1 MSDPRASLVLIGQVV
16 VSAGPGGL
24 QTAEAI
30 GIADG
35 RVVAVG
41 SRDEVLDAKA
51 SNARLVAAGTAAI
64 VPGIHDFHLHLVG
77 MARAR
82 RSVRLDAAG
91 SLEALLAE
99 LRHAEA
105 ALPPD
110 AWLSGGG
117 WSDGLMA
124 GSALQRLD
132 EAMGDRAAL
141 LYSHDSHSAWASVAA
156 RRAAGLTA
164 ESPDPPGG
172 RIERGADGV
181 PNGLLR
187 EAATDLVEAV
197 APRARGPALDAALDE
212 VLAELAGF
220 GITGAT
226 DAGDTTADNGTAEY
240 AGLGDSASMLFGS
253 GSRLDGRLRLTI
265 NVPAAAVDAAAAL
278 GLRTGASLPGTS
290 TLRVGWAKAYADGAL
305 GSGTAALF
313 ERASGGPG
321 SGSGILRM
329 TSEELDEIAA
339 AARAAGIGLAV
350 HAIGDRAVA
359 SALDAIGRAP
369 ARTSGTPPDRIE
381 HAQLVRA
388 VDRPRFARLGVTAS
402 LQPVHVA
409 SDRPLAEAAWAD
421 RLADAYPW
429 RSLALAGTRL
439 AFGSDAP
446 IETPNPWL
454 GLFAATHRR
463 SPGDGARDWLPDEAL
478 DATTALAAY
487 THGAAMGMA
496 RLDEG
501 LLEVGAV
508 ADVAV
513 LNTDLATLLAADERL
528 AEVRSDLTLVAGREV
543 RRI

>member
-16 VSAGPGGL
+16 VSAGPNGL

-35 RVVAVG
+35 RVVTVG

-51 SNARLVAAGTAAI
+51 PNARLVAAGTAAI

-82 RSVRLDAAG
+82 RSLRLDAVG
-91 SLEALLAE
+91 SFEALLIE
-99 LRHAEA
+99 LRRADA
-105 ALPPD
+105 ALPRD
-110 AWLSGGG
+110 SWLSGGG
-117 WSDGLMA
+117 WTDALMT
-124 GSALQRLD
+124 GTALQRLD
-132 EAMGDRAAL
+132 EAIGDRAAL

-164 ESPDPPGG
+164 ETPDPAGG

-197 APRARGPALDAALDE
+197 APRACGPALDAALDE

-226 DAGDTTADNGTAEY
+226 DAGDTTADNGTAEH
-240 AGLGDSASMLFGS
+240 AGLGDSASVLFGS

-265 NVPAAAVDAAAAL
+265 NVPAAAIDAAAARQ
-278 GLRTGASLPGTS
+278 LRTGTMLPGAS
-290 TLRVGWAKAYADGAL
+290 TLRMGWAKVYADGAL

-313 ERASGGPG
+313 DPASGGPA
-321 SGSGILRM
+321 SGTGILRL
-329 TSEELDEIAA
+329 TPDQLDQVAA
-339 AARAAGIGLAV
+339 AARAAGISLAV

-359 SALDAIGRAP
+359 SALDAVERAP
-369 ARTSGTPPDRIE
+369 ARPSGVPPDRIE
-381 HAQLVRA
+381 HVQLARA
-388 VDRPRFARLGVTAS
+388 VDRARFGQLGVTAS
-402 LQPVHVA
+402 LQPVHVT
-409 SDRPLAEAAWAD
+409 SDRSLAETSWAD
-421 RLADAYPW
+421 RLANAYPW
-429 RSLALAGTRL
+429 RSLAAAGARL

-454 GLFAATHRR
+454 GLFAAVHRR
-463 SPGDGARDWLPDEAL
+463 SPGDGARDWLHGEAL
-478 DATTALAAY
+478 DATTGLAAY
-487 THGAAMGMA
+487 TRGAAAGMA

-513 LNTDLATLLAADERL
+513 LNIDLATLLAADERL

-543 RRI
+543 PRT